1 MQDVLQ
7 QPVAWRGMLHGDEGL
22 QADTQQCRA
31 AAGAASEALQSV
43 VSIIK
48 LCPADDQQAS
58 AASLLCQGRRD
69 NTHNTHTFL
78 EFAAQNHLSA
88 AATFS
93 IS

>member
-69 NTHNTHTFL
+69 NTHTIL